1 MGFSSLNLKIHS
13 FNKSIMDNVE
23 IEGQFDEFLG
33 DTIVFKT
40 VYNPNTDEL
49 ISFNITAKNLGVLRS

>member
-13 FNKSIMDNVE
+13 LNKNITQCRNRE
-23 IEGQFDEFLG
+23 QFDEFLV
-33 DTIVFKT
+33 DMIVFKA